1 MLNIVSVAGR
11 LIELGFALG
20 MDFMGHILPD
30 IELIVALRFAV
41 DFCPLFRLHLLQH
54 LS

>member
-1 MLNIVSVAGR
+1 MLNIGSVAGR

-41 DFCPLFRLHLLQH
+41 DFWPLFRLHCKKR
-54 LS
+54 